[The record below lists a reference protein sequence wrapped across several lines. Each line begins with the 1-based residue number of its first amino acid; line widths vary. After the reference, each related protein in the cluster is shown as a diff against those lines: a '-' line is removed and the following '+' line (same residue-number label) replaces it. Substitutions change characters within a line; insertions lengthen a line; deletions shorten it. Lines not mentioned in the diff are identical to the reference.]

1 MSKQSRPLFTLSFTA
16 QAAVIPY
23 RGVDFTGAQIAAQG
37 AAPAA
42 IARRPA
48 AAGEP
53 FEGTVI
59 GTEICEAGAAVAAGQ
74 LVQMDALGRVIP
86 ADPATI
92 AAGATA
98 VTSTG
103 ANGGI
108 LSGAYLPEAIV
119 GRALQAAA
127 AAGDFIEVLLKL

>member
-1 MSKQSRPLFTLSFTA
+1 MSKQARPLFTLSFTA
-16 QAAVIPY
+16 PAAVLPY
-23 RGVDFTGAQIAAQG
+23 RGVDFTGAQIAVQG

-53 FEGTVI
+53 FEGTVL
-59 GTEICEAGAAVAAGQ
+59 GTEICETGAAIAAGQ

-86 ADPATI
+86 ADPASI

-98 VTSTG
+98 VTSTA
-103 ANGGI
+103 ANGPI
-108 LSGAYLPEAIV
+108 LAGAYLPETVV